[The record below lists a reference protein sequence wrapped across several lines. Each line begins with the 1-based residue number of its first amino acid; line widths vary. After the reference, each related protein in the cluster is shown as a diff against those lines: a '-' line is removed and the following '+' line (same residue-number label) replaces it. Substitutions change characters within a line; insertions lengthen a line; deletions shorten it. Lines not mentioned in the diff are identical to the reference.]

1 MDKCKNCQSAVVMI
15 EYRGTSEDY
24 DGVSEYECLKCGERR
39 GRWTGKILLDGE
51 IEPRYG
57 IKK

>member
-1 MDKCKNCQSAVVMI
+1 MI